1 MNWWVPYFSCIPI
14 DISDGGKKT
23 QKRLNKQRDDITFIS
38 EFARKLNDA
47 MDRYHF
53 EGLPD
58 TISERAIKQSLVFHG
73 NFWIGETNIP
83 QVGKGLIALPFV
95 PSQMPNVY
103 GDFPQGFIYS
113 VNGLVTGQV
122 KSYIKGSDD
131 IAFLGDGSTEADTIG
146 RGVTVWEN
154 LNRMPFITYVIYFAQ
169 CVADTMRTLDVCRSN
184 LKNPFIIACEES
196 QKSSVE
202 RFLEQRAAN
211 YSTVLTTGVFDV
223 DKVKTLPI
231 DLSGTNLQ
239 DIVELC
245 EWYEAK
251 WRELCGI
258 DNNSAIDKRGENLIQ
273 AELSVNDQYTDRM
286 IDKSIDC
293 MQEALDDANRLFGL
307 SIKVVKNRE
316 EENSYDD
323 NGGMDSGKSDSNALS
338 GSDAD
343 SVKTDN

>member
-1 MNWWVPYFSCIPI
+1 MNWWMPYFSCIPF
-14 DISDGGKKT
+14 DISDGSKKT
-23 QKRLNKQRDDITFIS
+23 QKRLNKCRDDVTFMA

-47 MDRYHF
+47 LDRYHF

-58 TISERAIKQSLVFHG
+58 TVSERALKQSLIFHG
-73 NFWIGETNIP
+73 CFWIGETNIP
-83 QVGKGLIALPFV
+83 QVGRGLIALPFV
-95 PSQMPNVY
+95 PSQMPNIY
-103 GDFPQGFIYS
+103 GDYPQGFIYS

-122 KSYIKGSDD
+122 KAYIKGSDD
-131 IAFLGDGSTEADTIG
+131 IAFLDTGSPEADAVG
-146 RGVTVWEN
+146 KGVVVWEN
-154 LNRMPFITYVIYFAQ
+154 MARMPFITYIIYYAQ

-184 LKNPFIIACEES
+184 LKNPFIIACEEN
-196 QKSSVE
+196 QRSSVE
-202 RFLEQRAAN
+202 RFLEQRASN
-211 YSTVLTTGVFDV
+211 YNAIMTTGVFDV

-239 DIVELC
+239 DIVELA

-286 IDKSIDC
+286 LDKSIDY

-307 SIKVVKNRE
+307 SIRVIKNRE
-316 EENSYDD
+316 EREDVNDA
-323 NGGMDSGKSDSNALS
+323 GMDNSKSDSNDIS
-338 GSDAD
+338 GSDTGRAEA
-343 SVKTDN
+343 NN